1 VLLNEPKKKAKFMEK
16 VLVLYNQVEESD
28 ESFLESRS
36 GIMDQVNA
44 VVDSLEELNI
54 EYETIPVRDLRHL
67 TQILPTREEKLVFN
81 LIEDF
86 EGSINQVNVVPA
98 LYEAFGFGYT
108 GNGTEALFLSLDKT
122 LAKAV
127 LIAAGL
133 PCPAGISIQPE
144 QMFSLDILKKG
155 KYIIKPACT
164 DASEGIEV
172 DSVVDVPSAAAI
184 DRIKWIHEKF
194 NQAAIVEQY
203 IPSRELNVSVIETE
217 NGVKV
222 LPIAEIDF
230 SAFSKK
236 QFKIVDYDAK
246 WIKDSFG
253 YNNTPRIIP
262 APLDETVAEKVRSLA
277 IEAWQALNRNESGR
291 VNRCHGYARVD
302 FRLDENDSPY
312 VLEVNPNPDIS
323 PDAGLAAAL
332 AADGIPYKMFVL
344 MMLQNAI
351 RKRDKM

>member
-1 VLLNEPKKKAKFMEK
+1 MEK

-44 VVDSLEELNI
+44 VVDSLEKLNI
-54 EYETIPVRDLRHL
+54 EYEVIPVRDLRHL
-67 TQILPTREEKLVFN
+67 AQILPTREEKLVFN

-108 GNGTEALFLSLDKT
+108 GNGTETLFLSLDKT

-127 LIAAGL
+127 LVAAGL
-133 PCPAGISIQPE
+133 PCPAGISIGPVE
-144 QMFSLDILKKG
+144 TNGCASLLDNLKKG

-236 QFKIVDYDAK
+236 QLKIVDYDAK

-262 APLDETVAEKVRSLA
+262 APLNETVAEKVRSLS
-277 IEAWQALNRNESGR
+277 IEAWQALNRNESGQ
-291 VNRCHGYARVD
+291 VHRCHGYARVD

-332 AADGIPYKMFVL
+332 AADGIPYEMFVL

-351 RKRDKM
+351 RKRDKINI

>member
-1 VLLNEPKKKAKFMEK
+1 MEK

-28 ESFLESRS
+28 DSFLESRS

-54 EYETIPVRDLRHL
+54 EYEAIPVRDLRQL
-67 TQILPTREEKLVFN
+67 MQILPTREEKLVFN

-86 EGSINQVNVVPA
+86 EGSINHVNVVPV

-127 LIAAGL
+127 LVAAGL
-133 PCPAGISIQPE
+133 PCPAGISVQPG

-184 DRIKWIHEKF
+184 ERVKWIHEKF
-194 NQAAIVEQY
+194 NQTAIVEQY

-217 NGVKV
+217 SGVKV

-230 SAFSKK
+230 SAFVETHGRTSLP
-236 QFKIVDYDAK
+236 KIVDYQAK

-262 APLDETVAEKVRSLA
+262 APLDEAVAEKVRTLA
-277 IEAWQALNRNESGR
+277 IEAWQALNRNESGQ
-291 VNRCHGYARVD
+291 VHRCHGYARVD

-332 AADGIPYKMFVL
+332 AADGIPYPQFVL

-351 RKRDKM
+351 RKRDKINL